1 MQYAKGSILANLP
14 DSRMH
19 DTIRTSVNGAV
30 HWQAWRCLDD
40 GRYQNFILAFDV
52 DSELFHEIKV
62 PKSFRQDKP
71 LDYHLSVSG
80 DGNSIAMFTMPRGHN
95 CTEDF
100 LDIWV
105 MTEYGI
111 DDSWAKLITLS
122 PPDPESRVP
131 YKPLCFRKRGEVV
144 LVSTDDYGNM
154 HELVSLDLVSKQF
167 KNLGIRGYGYYY
179 AEPYEESLALLDNVD
194 AVSYRGADQVMLY
207 LALVFLFVWIFF
219 LLYIY
224 VQGSNCV

>member
-1 MQYAKGSILANLP
+1 
-14 DSRMH
+14 
-19 DTIRTSVNGAV
+19 
-30 HWQAWRCLDD
+30 
-40 GRYQNFILAFDV
+40 
-52 DSELFHEIKV
+52 
-62 PKSFRQDKP
+62 
-71 LDYHLSVSG
+71 
-80 DGNSIAMFTMPRGHN
+80 MFTMPRGHN

-131 YKPLCFRKRGEVV
+131 YKPLCFRKSGEVV

-167 KNLGIRGYGYYY
+167 KNLGIRGYGYYH

-194 AVSYRGADQVMLY
+194 AVSYRGADQVEKDEADSFQVLDDAVVMNVLN
-207 LALVFLFVWIFF
+207 
-219 LLYIY
+219 LLL
-224 VQGSNCV
+224 SHRLS